1 MHKRLIA
8 LFAVLALALAACGDD
23 GTAETTT
30 APDTTAAP
38 ATTMAPETTMAPD
51 TTMAPE
57 TTMADECAVE
67 NLNLLT
73 EGTLTVA
80 TSEPAFEPWM
90 VDDDPAN
97 GEGFESAFIYALAE
111 EMGFSADQVTWT
123 RVGFDEAIAPGP
135 KDFDLNIQQ
144 YSITDER
151 DEAVDFSAPY
161 YITQQAL
168 VAFAD
173 SEVTNAT
180 SIADL
185 KGYVLGAQIGTTSL
199 DYIEEIIQPDTQAAV
214 YDTNADAKSALDA
227 GQIDAIVFDLPTAY
241 YITAVEMPDTAIV
254 GALPAS
260 EEQADRFGIMLEEGN
275 PLKTCVDRAIEE
287 LRANGTIDA
296 LTEQWLTQEGEI
308 PELSQ

>member
-1 MHKRLIA
+1 MHKKLIT
-8 LFAVLALALAACGDD
+8 LFAVLALTLAACGDD
-23 GTAETTT
+23 GSA
-30 APDTTAAP
+30 DTTAA
-38 ATTMAPETTMAPD
+38 APD
-51 TTMAPE
+51 TTMG
-57 TTMADECAVE
+57 DECAVE
-67 NLNLLT
+67 NLNLVSD
-73 EGTLTVA
+73 GTLTVA

-90 VDDDPAN
+90 VDDDPSN
-97 GEGFESAFIYALAE
+97 GEGFESALIYALAE

-123 RVGFDEAIAPGP
+123 RVGFDEAIAPGA

-151 DEAVDFSAPY
+151 DEAVDFSEPY

-168 VAFAD
+168 VAFSD

-180 SIADL
+180 SIEDL
-185 KGYVLGAQIGTTSL
+185 KGYVLGAEIGTTSL
-199 DYIEEIIQPDTQAAV
+199 DYIEEVIQPDTQAAV

-254 GALPAS
+254 GALPAA

-275 PLKTCVDRAIEE
+275 ELKTCVDAAIDA
-287 LRANGTIDA
+287 LWDDGTIDA
-296 LTEQWLTQEGEI
+296 LIEQWLTQEGDI

>member
-1 MHKRLIA
+1 MHKKLIA
-8 LFAVLALALAACGDD
+8 LFAVLALALGACGDD
-23 GTAETTT
+23 GTA
-30 APDTTAAP
+30 DTTAAP
-38 ATTMAPETTMAPD
+38 D
-51 TTMAPE
+51 TTMG
-57 TTMADECAVE
+57 DECAVE
-67 NLNLLT
+67 NLNLVSDA
-73 EGTLTVA
+73 TLTVA

-90 VDDDPAN
+90 VDDDPSN
-97 GEGFESAFIYALAE
+97 GEGFESALIYALAE

-123 RVGFDEAIAPGP
+123 RVGFDEAIAPGA

-151 DEAVDFSAPY
+151 DEAVDFSEPY

-180 SIADL
+180 SIEDL

-199 DYIEEIIQPDTQAAV
+199 DYIEEVIQPETQAAV

-260 EEQADRFGIMLEEGN
+260 EDQADRFGIMLEEGN
-275 PLKTCVDRAIEE
+275 ELKTCVDGAVNT
-287 LRANGTIDA
+287 LWDDGTIDA
-296 LTEQWLTQEGEI
+296 LIEEWLTQEGDI